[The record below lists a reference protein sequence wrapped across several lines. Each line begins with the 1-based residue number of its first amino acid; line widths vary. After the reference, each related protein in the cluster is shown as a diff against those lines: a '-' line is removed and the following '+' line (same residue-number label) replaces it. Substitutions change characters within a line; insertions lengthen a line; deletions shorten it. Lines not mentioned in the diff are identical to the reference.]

1 MHILA
6 IFLLLIGSGEGTA
19 QTGNP
24 MRQFSDEQQI
34 KLAITRLEQALLNKE
49 EALVTACLS
58 DRVSSRDAKEV
69 KVNFTVHVA
78 NAQVVEGKPLVYLRT
93 FEVDVDGNKAQVKV
107 EAFSYGNG
115 KRIQAVHKIPF
126 RKGEYGWGIDDAGS
140 VNALLKQIGGIAP
153 LQLLESPEVI
163 DGRTIPIDA
172 VQKGI
177 KSAVPKV
184 KVIPADAADEET
196 TNETEEPA
204 EIDTDSE
211 AGQ

>member
-6 IFLLLIGSGEGTA
+6 IFLLLIGSGESSA
-19 QTGNP
+19 VTGNP
-24 MRQFSDEQQI
+24 MRQFTDEQQI
-34 KLAITRLEQALLNKE
+34 KLVITRLEQALLNKE
-49 EALVTACLS
+49 EALITACLS

-69 KVNFTVHVA
+69 KANFAAHVA
-78 NAQVVEGKPLVYLRT
+78 NAQIVEGKPLVYLRT
-93 FEVDVDGNKAQVKV
+93 FEVDVDGNKAQVKI

-115 KRIQAVHKIPF
+115 KRIQAIHKIPF
-126 RKGEYGWGIDDAGS
+126 RKGEYGWGIDKAES

-153 LQLLESPEVI
+153 VQLLETPEVI

-177 KSAVPKV
+177 RSAVPKV
-184 KVIPADAADEET
+184 KVIPADAEKET

-204 EIDTDSE
+204 ETDTNSG
-211 AGQ
+211 AAQ